1 MLAPLGSPSND
12 GRIAFLPRD
21 EKREEGRRRFDLRIT
36 VSNPPLKSI
45 SGIMNGNVE
54 SFDSSNQSGWR
65 VDTQVIAT
73 IVRVSVSSCY
83 DKSW

>member
-36 VSNPPLKSI
+36 VSNPLEKYL
-45 SGIMNGNVE
+45 GNYE
-54 SFDSSNQSGWR
+54 RECG
-65 VDTQVIAT
+65 
-73 IVRVSVSSCY
+73 IVRLEQSVCGGLTR
-83 DKSW
+83 K